1 MNTDE
6 KERQALVQALVAEL
20 SAAEPLH
27 LDYELIEAYVD
38 GRCDAIDQEIVSSHA
53 AMCPMCGR
61 EVRDLQMFA
70 AQYRRRRQRRNWLP
84 LAAAAIAAGLL
95 IAIFPLLRPSAT
107 VLSLHDGSREVRLL
121 RDGQLAGL
129 RGLTADDERRIVNAL
144 RSGMVAMPAAAT
156 QLAKSGEA
164 LRSTFPGTA
173 SFEPLAPIGCIIV
186 SDRPTFEWTAVPG
199 ARYRVEVFSDHFRP
213 VADSGLLDGTR
224 WTVPQPLPRGAT
236 YVWQVTAVRD
246 AHETTSPAPPAP
258 EARFAVL
265 DEANAK
271 AIARLEQTEPRSHLA
286 LGVAYAEA
294 GVTAEAER
302 EFQELASENQGSA
315 DAQRLLQ
322 SLHSH

>member
-1 MNTDE
+1 MKIDE

-38 GRCDAIDQEIVSSHA
+38 GRVDAIDQEIVTSHA

-61 EVRDLQMFA
+61 ELRDLETFA
-70 AQYRRRRQRRNWLP
+70 TQHRRRRHWLP
-84 LAAAAIAAGLL
+84 LTAAAIAAGLI
-95 IAIFPLLRPSAT
+95 IAIVPLLRPSAT
-107 VLSLHDGSREVRLL
+107 VVSLRDGSREVRLTK
-121 RDGQLAGL
+121 DGQLAGIS
-129 RGLTADDERRIVNAL
+129 GLTVEDERRVANAL
-144 RSGMVAMPAAAT
+144 RGGTLAIPLAAR
-156 QLAKSGEA
+156 QLASAGEA
-164 LRSTFPGTA
+164 LRSTYNTTS
-173 SFEPLAPIGCIIV
+173 SFEPLAPFGCIIV
-186 SDRPTFEWTAVPG
+186 SDRPTFEWTSVPG

-213 VADSGLLDGTR
+213 VADSGMLTTTR
-224 WTVPQPLPRGAT
+224 WTVPRPLPRGAT
-236 YVWQVTAVRD
+236 YVWQVTAFSDRG
-246 AHETTSPAPPAP
+246 ETTSPAPPAP

-271 AIARLEQTEPRSHLA
+271 EIARLEAVQPRSHLA

-302 EFQELASENQGSA
+302 ELQELASENLGSA

-322 SLHSH
+322 SLRSR